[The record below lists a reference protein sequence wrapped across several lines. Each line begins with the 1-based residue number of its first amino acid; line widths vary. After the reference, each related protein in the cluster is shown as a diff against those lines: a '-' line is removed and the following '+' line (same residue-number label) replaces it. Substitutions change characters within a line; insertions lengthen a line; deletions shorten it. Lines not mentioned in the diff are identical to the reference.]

1 MTWGQRR
8 TLVILLVVAGVVM
21 LFWIVPRWAFAPAQ
35 MISSNSVLV
44 LDLSGSIVEQR
55 PNDFSSALFGS
66 QVTVLHEVNDSIDEA
81 ANDYRVK
88 GLVVRIAPLEAGW
101 AKLEEIHDH
110 LLSFRRS
117 GKPSICYL
125 GYDGAENEEYYV
137 ATGCSQIW
145 LEPTNPLGVRGMMAE
160 ATFLRGSLDKLKI
173 VPDFLHIAEY
183 KTAPNE
189 YTEKKFTPAHREEV
203 QALLTSVYDQYLTDV
218 SSARNMDRAQFASL
232 VPKGPFLPK
241 EALQDRLVDRLA
253 DWDQIQDFFRRRVGG
268 WNPVSFA
275 QYRLGLSDGS
285 GPEIAIV
292 YASGEIVSGDSQIT
306 TTGTAVMGGDTIA
319 REIRAARTDSDI
331 RAIILRVDSPGGS
344 SVASEVIRR
353 EVQLARREKP
363 VVVSMS
369 DLAAS
374 GGYWISMAADKIV
387 ADPETITASIG
398 VFSGKM
404 NLSGLYQLLG
414 VSTDY
419 VATSENATLYSEQSD
434 FTAEQQEAVQKML
447 QDVYTNFTRGVSEG
461 RNLPINAVDK
471 IAKGRVWSGEQA
483 KSLGLVDYLGGTD
496 RAIAVAKQLAH
507 IPASESVELVRMPKP
522 QTFFELLFDRLQ
534 GNVSAPQD
542 EYTAVQSIVH
552 RLSVMARTEP
562 VRVQMPYTL
571 TIR

>member
-1 MTWGQRR
+1 
-8 TLVILLVVAGVVM
+8 
-21 LFWIVPRWAFAPAQ
+21 
-35 MISSNSVLV
+35 
-44 LDLSGSIVEQR
+44 
-55 PNDFSSALFGS
+55 
-66 QVTVLHEVNDSIDEA
+66 
-81 ANDYRVK
+81 
-88 GLVVRIAPLEAGW
+88 
-101 AKLEEIHDH
+101 
-110 LLSFRRS
+110 
-117 GKPSICYL
+117 
-125 GYDGAENEEYYV
+125 
-137 ATGCSQIW
+137 
-145 LEPTNPLGVRGMMAE
+145 
-160 ATFLRGSLDKLKI
+160 
-173 VPDFLHIAEY
+173 
-183 KTAPNE
+183 
-189 YTEKKFTPAHREEV
+189 
-203 QALLTSVYDQYLTDV
+203 
-218 SSARNMDRAQFASL
+218 
-232 VPKGPFLPK
+232 
-241 EALQDRLVDRLA
+241 
-253 DWDQIQDFFRRRVGG
+253 
-268 WNPVSFA
+268 
-275 QYRLGLSDGS
+275 
-285 GPEIAIV
+285 
-292 YASGEIVSGDSQIT
+292 
-306 TTGTAVMGGDTIA
+306 MGGDTIA

>member
-8 TLVILLVVAGVVM
+8 TLVILLVIAGVI
-21 LFWIVPRWAFAPAQ
+21 LLLWAIPHWTFAPTQ
-35 MISSNSVLV
+35 MISSDSVLV
-44 LDLSGSIVEQR
+44 LNLSGSVVEQQ
-55 PNDFSSALFGS
+55 PNDFSTALFGS
-66 QVTVLHEVNDSIDEA
+66 QVSVLHEINDAIDQA
-81 ANDYRVK
+81 ADDNRIK
-88 GLVVRIAPLEAGW
+88 GLVVRIAPIEAGW

-110 LLSFRRS
+110 LLAFRRS
-117 GKPSICYL
+117 RKPSICYL

-137 ATGCSQIW
+137 ATGCSQVW

-203 QALLTSVYDQYLTDV
+203 QALLTSVYNQYLTDV
-218 SSARNMDRAQFASL
+218 SFARGMDRTQFANL
-232 VPKGPFLPK
+232 VPQGPFLPK
-241 EALQDRLVDRLA
+241 EALQDRLVDRLG
-253 DWDQIQDFFRRRVGG
+253 DWDQVQDFFRHGVGD
-268 WNPVSFA
+268 WNPVGFG
-275 QYRLGLSDGS
+275 QYRQSLSDGS
-285 GPEIAIV
+285 GPEIAII
-292 YASGEIVSGDSQIT
+292 YASGEIVSGDSQT
-306 TTGTAVMGGDTIA
+306 TPTGGSMMGGDTIA
-319 REIRAARTDSDI
+319 REIRSARRDSDI

-374 GGYWISMAADKIV
+374 GGYWISMSADKIV

-414 VSTDY
+414 ISTDY
-419 VATSENATLYSEQSD
+419 IATSENATLYSDQSD
-434 FTAEQQEAVQKML
+434 FTPEQQQSVQKML
-447 QDVYTNFTRGVSEG
+447 QDIYANFTRGVSKG
-461 RNLPINAVDK
+461 RNLSLGTVDK
-471 IAKGRVWSGEQA
+471 IGKGRVWSGEQA

-496 RAIAVAKQLAH
+496 RAIAIAKQLAH
-507 IPASESVELVRMPKP
+507 IPAGESVELVRLPKP
-522 QTFFELLFDRLQ
+522 ETFFELLFNRLQ
-534 GNVSAPQD
+534 GDVSAPPD
-542 EYTAVQSIVH
+542 EYTAVQSMIH

-562 VRVQMPYTL
+562 VRVQMPFTL

>member
-8 TLVILLVVAGVVM
+8 TLVILLVIASIIL
-21 LFWIVPRWAFAPAQ
+21 LFWIIPHWTFGPTQ
-35 MISSNSVLV
+35 MISSDSVLV
-44 LDLSGSIVEQR
+44 VDLSGSIVEQR
-55 PNDFSSALFGS
+55 PNDFSTALFGS
-66 QVTVLHEVNDSIDEA
+66 QVAVLHEINDSIDQA
-81 ANDYRVK
+81 ANDNRIK

-110 LLSFRRS
+110 LLAFRRS

-125 GYDGAENEEYYV
+125 GYDGAENQEYYV
-137 ATGCSQIW
+137 ATGCSQVW

-189 YTEKKFTPAHREEV
+189 YTERKFTPAHREEV
-203 QALLTSVYDQYLTDV
+203 QSLLTSVYNQYLTDV
-218 SSARNMDRAQFASL
+218 SFARNMDRTQFENL
-232 VPKGPFLPK
+232 VPKGPFLPR
-241 EALQDRLVDRLA
+241 EALQDKLVDRLA
-253 DWDQIQDFFRRRVGG
+253 DWDQIQDFFHQRIGD

-275 QYRLGLSDGS
+275 QYRQGLSDGS

-292 YASGEIVSGDSQIT
+292 YASGEIVSGDSQST
-306 TTGTAVMGGDTIA
+306 PTGGSVMGGDTIA

-331 RAIILRVDSPGGS
+331 RAIVLRVDSPGGS

-374 GGYWISMAADKIV
+374 GGYWISMSADKIV

-419 VATSENATLYSEQSD
+419 VATSENATLYSDQSD
-434 FTAEQQEAVQKML
+434 FSPEQQQAVQKML
-447 QDVYTNFTRGVSEG
+447 QNIYASFTQGVSEG
-461 RNLPINAVDK
+461 RSLSIGAVDK

-507 IPASESVELVRMPKP
+507 IPAGESVELVRLPKP
-522 QTFFELLFDRLQ
+522 ETFFDLLFNRLQ

-562 VRVQMPYTL
+562 VRVQMPFAL
-571 TIR
+571 SIR